1 MGMTFRRFLLSSSD
15 AGPQVIRL
23 LAGVASLPSEGKSTS
38 WVTVTRTGSFTDPRY
53 GRFEITRDMLL
64 SMVRNFDA
72 GTVGT
77 DIFLD
82 VDHKP
87 GDGAAAKVLRLSVE
101 GERLRALVEWTDFGR
116 EAVQKRG
123 FRYLSAEFT
132 ENYQDNEAGKLHGP
146 VLLGAGLTVRPV
158 IKRLDPVTLSCDS
171 GADSPVLIHPELA
184 KTLLAEAEANMNKL
198 LKALLERLAAKQ
210 LSQTVIDTVKILGE
224 QTLPLAADEAGQQ
237 QIIGQLETH
246 AVTLSEAMASAAG
259 GAAPTIQL
267 SMSTAGN
274 VDVAAEVNRLLT
286 ERANSAR
293 QLAETTDSRRKLL
306 SDTINAAAGLDDGLK
321 KVLCESVTTLVD
333 GSWSE
338 DQVRTLAQS
347 QVDAGNRE
355 VAART
360 LSHLGYQ
367 PHGTPRIAVVD
378 EGVRQLSE
386 LYRDMLSR
394 TSKAGQ
400 LHLDAKSQL
409 HPFAALVLSEFDRLH
424 APQLEN
430 ERKIL
435 LAQGAT
441 DMASTS
447 LPFGVQREV
456 IREALS
462 DLNVLQLVQTLT
474 DFSAQATT
482 QIPYEVRDTSQVMN
496 DGVVFEGQ
504 PIPYAGVTQ
513 GMALAYITP
522 MKLALSITN
531 EVMHF
536 TRASAINWDAMAR
549 NIESNARVLRELVA
563 RRICNELQ
571 RASDSYL
578 SVAVAAES
586 FTAQLN
592 GAKHTI
598 KTTSFPVVRPYQA
611 RDLAGNA
618 VGTAES
624 AITITLNS
632 AVISQYDGS
641 GEQAAG
647 TYWRVLSFNLGTL
660 QFVNQ
665 LGVPVTPAN
674 TGTNTISYSRATNV
688 VAFDLDVPN
697 GYTQAQW
704 LNGLVQ
710 KIGSRKAMMD
720 SQRFVKPDFQLMSST
735 LNDTITNAEQFI
747 EHFRRDGSST
757 NNDGDLA
764 SVKGIPAF
772 GTNAPGIDL
781 GDERILLGQRGIG
794 AYTVAKPFVT
804 GEPVELVDPSSGRPV
819 GKKVAY
825 GEEYNAITVP
835 LPVRNRFTSVIA
847 YSATARAA
855 I

>member
-1 MGMTFRRFLLSSSD
+1 MGMNFRRFLLSSSD

-23 LAGVASLPSEGKSTS
+23 LSGVASLPSEGKSTS

-64 SMVRNFDA
+64 SMVRNFDI

-82 VDHKP
+82 VNHKP

-184 KTLLAEAEANMNKL
+184 QTLLAEAEANMNKL

-210 LSQTVIDTVKILGE
+210 LSQTVIDTVKTLGE

-267 SMSTAGN
+267 SMTTAGN
-274 VDVAAEVNRLLT
+274 VDVAAEVTRILA
-286 ERANSAR
+286 ERASTAR

-306 SDTINAAAGLDDGLK
+306 SDTINAAAGLDDALK
-321 KVLCESVTTLVD
+321 KVLSEGVAALVD

-338 DQVRTLAQS
+338 DQVRVLAQS
-347 QVDAGNRE
+347 QIEAGNRE

-360 LSHLGYQ
+360 LSHLGYHPAGSPQ
-367 PHGTPRIAVVD
+367 VVVVN
-378 EGVRQLSE
+378 EGVKQLSE
-386 LYRDMLSR
+386 LYRDMLGR
-394 TSKAGQ
+394 TSMAGQ
-400 LHLDAKSQL
+400 LHLDAKAPQ
-409 HPFAALVLSEFDRLH
+409 HPFVAKVLSEFDRLH
-424 APQLEN
+424 ARELDN

-441 DMASTS
+441 DMGSTS
-447 LPFGVQREV
+447 LPVGFQREV

-462 DLNVLQLVQTLT
+462 DLNVLALVQQLD

-482 QIPYEVRDTSQVMN
+482 QIPYELRDMSQVMN
-496 DGVVFEGQ
+496 DGVTYEGQ
-504 PIPYAGVTQ
+504 PIAVAGVTQ
-513 GMALAYITP
+513 AMDTAYITP
-522 MKLALSITN
+522 MKLALSVTN
-531 EVMHF
+531 EVVHF
-536 TRASAINWDAMAR
+536 TRASGLNWDALAR
-549 NIESNARVLRELVA
+549 NIESNARILRELVH

-571 RASDSYL
+571 RATDSYL
-578 SVAVAAES
+578 AVSVVAES
-586 FTAQLN
+586 FTGQLN

-598 KTTSFPVVRPYQA
+598 KTATFPVVRPFQP
-611 RDLAGNA
+611 RDLAGNV
-618 VGTAES
+618 VGSAENPIS
-624 AITITLNS
+624 VTLNS
-632 AVISQYDGS
+632 TVIGAFDGT
-641 GEQAAG
+641 GKQAAG
-647 TYWRVLSFNLGTL
+647 TYYRWLSFNLGLL

-665 LGVPVTPAN
+665 AGVPVTPAN
-674 TGTNTISYSRATNV
+674 TGTNTISYSRATNIV
-688 VAFDLDVPN
+688 LFDMDPAAGVK
-697 GYTQAQW
+697 QEEH
-704 LNGLVQ
+704 LNGLLQ
-710 KIGSRKAMMD
+710 KVGSRKAMMTG
-720 SQRFVKPDFQLMSST
+720 QRYVRPDFLLMSET
-735 LNDTITNAEQFI
+735 LNDTLTNAEQFI
-747 EHFRRDGSST
+747 TNRKRDGT
-757 NNDGDLA
+757 DTTAQGDLE
-764 SVKGIPAF
+764 SIKGLPSY

-781 GDERILLGQRGIG
+781 GDERILMGQRNVA
-794 AYTVAKPFVT
+794 AYTIAKPFVT
-804 GEPVELVDPSSGRPV
+804 GEPVEVLVDGRPI
-819 GKKVAY
+819 GKKTAY

-835 LPVRNRFTSVIA
+835 KPVRNRFTSVIA